1 MEVWKDILSCKRQEL
16 GAIGALQR
24 KGYFTDEEGRII
36 GDYSRSQS
44 IVAEY
49 AILANTLVAD
59 WGRKQ
64 NLPLVYRNHQPIA
77 TDTNDLRIHM
87 NNLSI
92 TREER
97 SQYYHLLGKA
107 KYSIHNKGHFALAL
121 PGYLHFTSPL
131 RRFADFV
138 NHRMLKAR
146 LRGTQVPYDRKTL
159 ENIAE
164 KINRRIELEDSQRKE
179 HFKQK
184 FYEEV
189 SQATDYNALNDKEL
203 FNIIKKGNYN
213 EKLLSET
220 LQLRILNQTLE
231 NRTTVAALFLS
242 ESKSIQKVLIES
254 IPEDEIIQIVNLADA
269 LIEKLQVEFF
279 ERENTQQLNKLDPC
293 NQWWCELKLILNEI
307 EVKVTG
313 RGSTKKAAK
322 LDVAKRCLWKWSGE
336 IVPEQVEELE
346 SAHIEDFSQV
356 SCEIVEQTTDYNA
369 LNDKEL
375 FNIIKEGN
383 YNEKLLS
390 ETLQLRISNQTLESK
405 STIAG
410 LFLTESKSIHKALI
424 ETIPEDEII
433 QIVNLADALIEKLQ
447 VEFFEQENTQQLNK
461 LDPCNQW
468 WSELKLIVDEVE
480 VKATG
485 RGSTKKAAL
494 IRCRKKVLMEMEW
507 SQAS

>member
-1 MEVWKDILSCKRQEL
+1 MMTSLRKTVRGVTIDGLTSKDLDDAICVETYGNVGLIQVHIADPTEFVELGSNIDREAKQKLFTKYLRSGNSPMLLRELSEDKCSLLPLQERAALTVEARVDQTGVILDYSIYESTLVSLNKFSYEQVEDILYDKKATGFYLPLKQMEIWKDILSCKRQEL

-59 WGRKQ
+59 WGRKE

-138 NHRMLKAR
+138 NHRMIKAR
-146 LRGTQVPYDRKTL
+146 LRGEQVPYDRKTL

-279 ERENTQQLNKLDPC
+279 EQENTQQLNKLDPC
-293 NQWWCELKLILNEI
+293 NQWWC
-307 EVKVTG
+307 
-313 RGSTKKAAK
+313 
-322 LDVAKRCLWKWSGE
+322 
-336 IVPEQVEELE
+336 
-346 SAHIEDFSQV
+346 
-356 SCEIVEQTTDYNA
+356 
-369 LNDKEL
+369 
-375 FNIIKEGN
+375 
-383 YNEKLLS
+383 
-390 ETLQLRISNQTLESK
+390 
-405 STIAG
+405 
-410 LFLTESKSIHKALI
+410 
-424 ETIPEDEII
+424 
-433 QIVNLADALIEKLQ
+433 
-447 VEFFEQENTQQLNK
+447 
-461 LDPCNQW
+461 
-468 WSELKLIVDEVE
+468 ELKLIVDEVE

-494 IRCRKKVLMEMEW
+494 IRCSKKVLMEMEW
-507 SQAS
+507 